1 MEMWMEIRKNKILIE
16 IIMENGDGNME
27 IVKTVMEKMTVSL
40 KNYQHCKELRLESLY
55 FGGSPTTHLVFPT
68 ESICLYFW
76 RRWARWARRRLTY
89 LMSPWCVRMVKRYG
103 RQTDRQTDSPEP
115 LF

>member
-1 MEMWMEIRKNKILIE
+1 MWMEIRKNKILIE

-68 ESICLYFW
+68 ESILSIFLETLGTLGPKKVDLLDVTLVCED
-76 RRWARWARRRLTY
+76 
-89 LMSPWCVRMVKRYG
+89 G
-103 RQTDRQTDSPEP
+103 
-115 LF
+115 